1 MHSHNTPISV
11 WHGQPFEV
19 PVLDAGERWA
29 VVRYRIP
36 KEKPGR
42 FSLMRNLFVV
52 RSGQSFSA
60 VGNAECN
67 AIQVWK
73 MTGFFSWPRKRTLKL
88 AVRRFDKKTIPD
100 VYTPTT
106 EPSINEA
113 VAKDIQRQVLG
124 ASHVQV
130 VSITTPAK
138 PTFNLQSFNLLLK
151 EPTDEPKLKGF
162 EDET

>member
-19 PVLDAGERWA
+19 PVLDADGRWA
-29 VVRYRIP
+29 VVRYRNP
-36 KEKPGR
+36 KEKPGS
-42 FSLMRNLFVV
+42 FSLMRNLFLV

-60 VGNAECN
+60 VGNVECS
-67 AIQVWK
+67 AITVWK
-73 MTGFFSWPRKRTLKL
+73 MKGFFSWPRKRTLKL
-88 AVRRFDKKTIPD
+88 AVRRLDKKHMPD
-100 VYTPTT
+100 VYTPTP
-106 EPSINEA
+106 EPRINAA
-113 VAKDIQRQVLG
+113 VAMDIQRQVLG